1 MAGVATEKPGH
12 SILSGVFVATESY
25 WLEVRPQHYLFV
37 LRRSVDTEK
46 LWFQKAAL
54 NMSIESNSFL
64 T

>member
-37 LRRSVDTEK
+37 LRRSVDTE
-46 LWFQKAAL
+46 AVV
-54 NMSIESNSFL
+54 SEGSFKHVY
-64 T
+64 